1 MSDTADALVPAIV
14 LLAIGRFPPATSPG
28 QCRRRYHRIDF
39 PRERGAYMPGRTR
52 SVPGIKNP
60 ARNRAG
66 FERNET

>member
-52 SVPGIKNP
+52 VGAGHKKSRSESSGI
-60 ARNRAG
+60 
-66 FERNET
+66 